1 MDRSPVLCESQSK
14 EGHGVQTS
22 GTEEWDSP
30 VSAQGRHGKGCW
42 AWGILPTAWP
52 VSSLLPHTRDRLKQR
67 WLQCPAS
74 SQKEPTRVR
83 SCGGGS
89 CGKST
94 DWVLGCTKAWGFP
107 GSFLLT
113 VPVLSTCS
121 GSPGQASFQ
130 LHGREA
136 RRDTFCIKPL
146 ACLYPYPMVWR
157 AGKLPVLTI
166 AHVWISSASANNLTY
181 PAERQG
187 PFQTV

>member
-1 MDRSPVLCESQSK
+1 MDRSPVLCESQSR

-94 DWVLGCTKAWGFP
+94 DWVLG
-107 GSFLLT
+107 
-113 VPVLSTCS
+113 TCS

-136 RRDTFCIKPL
+136 QRDTSCIKPL
-146 ACLYPYPMVWR
+146 ACLYPYPMVWG